1 MAKYR
6 HAIFPVSVVFY
17 FLFCDWIVSK
27 IPYIHVIILP
37 FFYKWAAS
45 VFFVVIYLIADKLY
59 FSDRHLSKY
68 HRQRLQAI
76 AVGIG
81 CLWLL
86 HIAWWVFIYASG
98 GI

>member
-1 MAKYR
+1 MVKYR
-6 HAIFPVSVVFY
+6 HTIFLLSLALY
-17 FLFCDWIVSK
+17 LLFCDWIVDK

-45 VFFVVIYLIADKLY
+45 VFFIVTYLIADKLY
-59 FSDRHLSKY
+59 FSNRSLSKY
-68 HRQRLQAI
+68 HRQGLQAI
-76 AVGIG
+76 AIGIF

-86 HIAWWVFIYASG
+86 YVAWWVFIYASG